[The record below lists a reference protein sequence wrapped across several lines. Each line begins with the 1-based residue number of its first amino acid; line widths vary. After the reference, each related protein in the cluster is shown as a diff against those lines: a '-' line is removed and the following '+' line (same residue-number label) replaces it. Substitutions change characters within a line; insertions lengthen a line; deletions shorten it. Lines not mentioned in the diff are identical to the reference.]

1 MAVSLL
7 PGAEPVCMYVCV
19 LQPSQ
24 LTVKM
29 GTMDATYAVGG
40 ACSFVLESQQPGTYY
55 RSNPE
60 KKRPGEHPRVWP
72 DQSTPD
78 HATPPMARVAR
89 WVGYVF

>member
-7 PGAEPVCMYVCV
+7 PGAEPVCACVCAATITID
-19 LQPSQ
+19 SQ
-24 LTVKM
+24 M
-29 GTMDATYAVGG
+29 GTMDATYAIGG

-55 RSNPE
+55 TSNPE

-72 DQSTPD
+72 DQTTPD
-78 HATPPMARVAR
+78 HATPPVARVAR